1 MMMRERIPAIA
12 NAIATM
18 RNMPNG
24 DAVSKPNGPPG
35 SLSAAGLDLVFCA
48 SPCANSATCE
58 SATCCC
64 RVESACVSSGAATAP
79 SRLRTPTCG
88 AGVGHFTVA
97 DGDGATCCA
106 AFCKLP
112 SAVGTTCISGE
123 ELAAAT
129 SDAGAEIDLAGGAG
143 SVDSLRCLLLR
154 RFARR
159 AQVPA
164 LLLCRPIR
172 AVVPVTALRRTRVG
186 RAETIL
192 CGACSTALQASTCD
206 QQGGDECD

>member
-12 NAIATM
+12 NASATM

-24 DAVSKPNGPPG
+24 DAVNKPNGPPG
-35 SLSAAGLDLVFCA
+35 SLPAAGLGLVFCA

-64 RVESACVSSGAATAP
+64 RVESACVSSGPATAP

-88 AGVGHFTVA
+88 AGFGHFTVA
-97 DGDGATCCA
+97 EGDGATCCA
-106 AFCKLP
+106 DFCKLP

-129 SDAGAEIDLAGGAG
+129 SDAGAEIDLAGGAS
-143 SVDSLRCLLLR
+143 SVDS
-154 RFARR
+154 
-159 AQVPA
+159 
-164 LLLCRPIR
+164 
-172 AVVPVTALRRTRVG
+172 
-186 RAETIL
+186 
-192 CGACSTALQASTCD
+192 CGACCCVVSPGGRKYQHFCCVADRCGSASDCPAAHARWAR
-206 QQGGDECD
+206 